1 MIVLRHGHLSLVHS
15 LATSEQNVIHEVSNE
30 AGVIQSRRSDESS
43 KETLEAGE
51 WVAWVARRHAAN
63 ATRFFT
69 GKSTTHRCSS
79 CITRVFR
86 PLAEVAKSTIVTSP
100 FATSCAYA
108 SCELVPVCIFLW
120 CTFVK
125 TIELLMLT

>member
-63 ATRFFT
+63 ATRVFYWQIHHASVLVMHYTSVQAF
-69 GKSTTHRCSS
+69 SRS
-79 CITRVFR
+79 CQIDNSYVAFR
-86 PLAEVAKSTIVTSP
+86 N
-100 FATSCAYA
+100 
-108 SCELVPVCIFLW
+108 FLRLR
-120 CTFVK
+120 F
-125 TIELLMLT
+125 L